1 MVFEIRDR
9 QLSLYDLPQGQVR
22 KDFRRP
28 RFSFFRFN
36 CQTAASRWKSE
47 DFRKTE
53 ARPHNLSGAEPV
65 SLRSR
70 LIRVGT
76 PEKSREGPNR
86 VGRVSSVAVDGR
98 CIAPGSFRCQRRIQK
113 KFEKVCFPRKS
124 GGLRGGRRDAKP
136 PSGFGAHEFG
146 CGQNWATFDRLLFRT
161 SFRPA
166 NAWFGGRPRFAAA
179 GFLPGLRRATRL
191 TP

>member
-36 CQTAASRWKSE
+36 CQTAASRRKPE

-65 SLRSR
+65 SLRSQ

-113 KFEKVCFPRKS
+113 KFEKVRFPNKTGRLQVVSNAS
-124 GGLRGGRRDAKP
+124 GRAWAP
-136 PSGFGAHEFG
+136 AWPGFA
-146 CGQNWATFDRLLFRT
+146 CGQNWATFHRLCPERVSVPST
-161 SFRPA
+161 PC
-166 NAWFGGRPRFAAA
+166 GGTA
-179 GFLPGLRRATRL
+179 RL
-191 TP
+191 CGGGV